1 MGWIAFFLGEKQ
13 YQQISVGDGTGVG
26 RARSLMEFNEKCP
39 DFPDSG
45 PSSRR
50 HASVESESCDLV
62 PVPASGIQSEECD
75 GVQESGGAGTR
86 SCASSRPA
94 RWQRGGQRVQRRK
107 RAAAV
112 AEIRTGGSWT
122 STPLASMSQQ
132 APDHVHNSARSATTR
147 PVKSF
152 KQCHKIRQ
160 EQSPDGRLPPSLT
173 CSENR
178 LETLARRVEGLLRKR
193 LEVIRSQA
201 RDFKECARRVR
212 WTWHFAKNRLRLR
225 GFVLDTTFGPRC
237 DVAKPLVLTRIRQD
251 VSAGR
256 CPSQTCFIVLPD
268 LGFWKT
274 HVIRGCGTCQKSKP
288 LRRSLAR
295 PGPRPII
302 VFLVHNTESEL
313 YFWFGNVGSRDLQV
327 LLANVL
333 GRVDV
338 AVFQDK
344 TYLSEGFRITLR
356 ILFSP
361 WPHPPSPF
369 VFRACHCYHH
379 ERSTFAENTP
389 FAWNE

>member
-237 DVAKPLVLTRIRQD
+237 DVAKPLVSHQNSTRRLRWKMSIANLLHRASRPWILEDPCDSWLWNVPKIEALAAQ
-251 VSAGR
+251 SRTAWT
-256 CPSQTCFIVLPD
+256 PSDHCIFGSQYRKRTL
-268 LGFWKT
+268 L
-274 HVIRGCGTCQKSKP
+274 
-288 LRRSLAR
+288 
-295 PGPRPII
+295 
-302 VFLVHNTESEL
+302 LV
-313 YFWFGNVGSRDLQV
+313 W
-327 LLANVL
+327 
-333 GRVDV
+333 
-338 AVFQDK
+338 
-344 TYLSEGFRITLR
+344 
-356 ILFSP
+356 
-361 WPHPPSPF
+361 
-369 VFRACHCYHH
+369 
-379 ERSTFAENTP
+379 
-389 FAWNE
+389 